1 MTLKGRTLAGLA
13 SDLARGATTSR
24 ELTEAALEAIQA
36 DPRPFTRVW
45 SEPARAA
52 ADASDR
58 LRAQGIVA
66 SPFAGVPISVKDLF
80 DVAGEATPAGS
91 RILATGPAAQA
102 DAPTIARL
110 RAAGFVLVGRT
121 QMSEFAFT
129 GVGLNPHYPQPVNPC
144 DSERAPG
151 GSSGG
156 AAVSVA
162 LGQAAGA
169 IGTDTGGSVRI
180 PAAFCGLVG
189 FKPTQRRVT
198 REGAFPLS
206 GALDS
211 IGPIANSTACCRVLD
226 AALADAPSPYAPP
239 IRVAGLRLATPRQY
253 FFDGLESP
261 VAEAFERALAA
272 LSSAG
277 ARIETVD
284 IPELDS
290 IPAMNRRGSISN
302 AEAFAFHRRK
312 GLLEHRS
319 QYDPNVLVRVEVGA
333 AMGAAD
339 YCDLLEARIRMIEA
353 AAARM
358 APYDFLLAPTAPIL
372 APRLDALA
380 DPAEFARLNGLALRN
395 TSAVNFI
402 DGCAISL
409 PIGGGGLPVGLMVMA
424 GPMKDAD
431 LLAAAE
437 AIEEVLR
444 APD

>member
-13 SDLARGATTSR
+13 SDLARDVTTSR

-36 DPRPFTRVW
+36 DARPFARVW
-45 SEPARAA
+45 SASARAA

-58 LRAQGIVA
+58 LRAQGIGA
-66 SPFAGVPISVKDLF
+66 SPFAGIPISVKDLF

-91 RILATGPAAQA
+91 RILATGPAAKA

-129 GVGLNPHYPQPVNPC
+129 GVGLNPHHPQPVNPS
-144 DSERAPG
+144 DAERAPG

-169 IGTDTGGSVRI
+169 IGTDSGGSVRI

-206 GALDS
+206 DALDS
-211 IGPIANSTACCRVLD
+211 IGPIANSTACCRALD
-226 AALADAPSPYAPP
+226 AVLADSPSPPAPP
-239 IRVAGLRLATPRQY
+239 ARVAGLRLATPRQY
-253 FFDGLESP
+253 LLEGLEPP

-277 ARIETVD
+277 ARIEGLD
-284 IPELDS
+284 FPELDS
-290 IPAMNRRGSISN
+290 IPAMNRSGSISN
-302 AEAFAFHRRK
+302 AEAFAHHRRR
-312 GLLEHRS
+312 GLLEQRS
-319 QYDPNVLVRVEVGA
+319 LYDPNVLTRVEVGA
-333 AMGAAD
+333 SMGAAD
-339 YCDLLEARIRMIEA
+339 YCDLLEARARLIEA

-358 APYDFLLAPTAPIL
+358 APYDFLVAPTTPIL
-372 APRLDALA
+372 APRLDDLA

-395 TSAVNFI
+395 TSVVNLI

-409 PIGGGGLPVGLMVMA
+409 PIGGGDLPVGLMVMA
-424 GPMKDAD
+424 RPMADAG

-444 APD
+444 ASD

>member
-13 SDLARGATTSR
+13 SDLARDVTTSR

-45 SEPARAA
+45 SAPARAA

-58 LRAQGIVA
+58 LRAQGIGA
-66 SPFAGVPISVKDLF
+66 SPFAGIPISVKDLF

-91 RILATGPAAQA
+91 RILATGPAAKA

-110 RAAGFVLVGRT
+110 RAAGFVLIGRT

-129 GVGLNPHYPQPVNPC
+129 GVGLNPHHPQPVNPS
-144 DSERAPG
+144 DAERAPG

-206 GALDS
+206 DALDS
-211 IGPIANSTACCRVLD
+211 IGPIANSTACCRALD
-226 AALADAPSPYAPP
+226 AVLADSPSPPAPP
-239 IRVAGLRLATPRQY
+239 ARVAGLRLATPRQY
-253 FFDGLESP
+253 LLEGLEPP

-277 ARIETVD
+277 ARIEGLD
-284 IPELDS
+284 FPELDS
-290 IPAMNRRGSISN
+290 IPAMNRSGSISN
-302 AEAFAFHRRK
+302 AEAFAHHRRR
-312 GLLEHRS
+312 GLLEQRS
-319 QYDPNVLVRVEVGA
+319 LYDPNVLTRVEVGA
-333 AMGAAD
+333 SMGAAD
-339 YCDLLEARIRMIEA
+339 YCDLLEARARLIEA

-358 APYDFLLAPTAPIL
+358 APYDFLVAPTTPIL
-372 APRLDALA
+372 APRLDDLA

-395 TSAVNFI
+395 TSVVNLI

-409 PIGGGGLPVGLMVMA
+409 PIGGGDLPVGLMVMA
-424 GPMKDAD
+424 RPMADAG

-444 APD
+444 ASD

>member
-13 SDLARGATTSR
+13 RDLASGVTTSR
-24 ELTEAALEAIQA
+24 ELTEAALGAIQA

-45 SEPARAA
+45 TEPARAA

-66 SPFAGVPISVKDLF
+66 SAFAGVPVSVKDLF
-80 DVAGEATPAGS
+80 DVAGESTPAGS
-91 RILATGPAAQA
+91 RILATGPAAKA

-110 RAAGFVLVGRT
+110 RAAGFVLIGRT

-129 GVGLNPHYPQPVNPC
+129 GIGLNPHHPQPVNPR
-144 DSERAPG
+144 DAERAPG

-180 PAAFCGLVG
+180 PAAFCGLAG

-206 GALDS
+206 DALDS
-211 IGPIANSTACCRVLD
+211 IGPIANSTACCRALD
-226 AALADAPSPYAPP
+226 AVLANSPSPAAPP
-239 IRVAGLRLATPRQY
+239 ARVAGLRLATPRQY
-253 FFDGLESP
+253 FFEGLESP

-272 LSSAG
+272 LSRAG

-284 IPELDS
+284 FPELDS
-290 IPAMNRRGSISN
+290 IAAMNRRGSISN
-302 AEAFAFHRRK
+302 AEAFAYHRRR

-319 QYDPNVLVRVEVGA
+319 LYDPNVLTRVEVGA
-333 AMGAAD
+333 SMGAAD
-339 YCDLLEARIRMIEA
+339 YCDLLEARGRLIEA

-358 APYDFLLAPTAPIL
+358 APYDFLVAPTTPIL
-372 APRLDALA
+372 APRFDALA

-395 TSAVNFI
+395 TSALNLI

-409 PIGGGGLPVGLMVMA
+409 PIGGGDIPVGLMMMA
-424 GPMKDAD
+424 GSMADAG

-437 AIEEVLR
+437 AAEEVLR
-444 APD
+444 AST